1 MEFQIADLFEI
12 VVDAVPEKEAIYDT
26 KHRLTYKQLDE
37 RANQLAH
44 YWQSLGLGKGSH
56 IGLYTYNG
64 AEYIEALL
72 AASKISATTIN
83 INYRYV
89 DEELRY
95 LLDDGDVSLLVYARR
110 LAPVVERV
118 LPTSPRVTATMYIDD
133 DSGED
138 VSAVE
143 GTVEYEEAIKSHSKE
158 RDFAPRS
165 PDDRFIVYTG
175 GTTGMPKGVIWRHE
189 DLFFAGLQGGR
200 PQGDPIERPEE
211 LGEIAKAGEMDGN
224 FFPAPPLIHGTSQFA
239 SLIALFAGGKLTFSR
254 SPSFRVKEAL
264 ELIDQ
269 EEVNIMILIGDAMC
283 RPFLDYLRENQDKY
297 NTDSLMVMSSQSA
310 IISRST
316 IAGFEELLPNVMIL
330 NNFGASET
338 GHQGQALGTNDEE
351 GRPQFYMSE
360 NTMIIDDDNNIVE
373 PGSGKAGRLAST
385 GHIPL
390 GYYKDEAKTAET
402 FLEVDGKRWVIPG
415 DYAIVDEDGIVSL
428 LGRGSACINT
438 GGEKVYPEE
447 VEEAL
452 KDHDAIEDVLVVG
465 VPDDRWGERVVA
477 LVQVRDGAKVS
488 GDDLKDHLS
497 TLVARYK
504 MPKNWYFCDEV
515 VRQPSGKPDYKW
527 AKEYALSLEA

>member
-12 VVDAVPEKEAIYDT
+12 VVDAVPDKEAIYDT
-26 KHRLTYKQLDE
+26 KHRLTYRQLDE

-44 YWQSLGLGKGSH
+44 YWRSLGLGKGSH

-64 AEYIEALL
+64 AEYIEAVL

-95 LLDDGDVSLLVYARR
+95 LLDDADVSLLVYARA
-110 LAPVVERV
+110 LAPIVARV
-118 LPTSPRVTATMYIDD
+118 LPKAPDVKHTMYIDD
-133 DSGED
+133 ESGED
-138 VSAVE
+138 VSVVA
-143 GTVEYEEAIKSHSKE
+143 GTVEYEEAIAGQKKE
-158 RDFAPRS
+158 RDFDPRS
-165 PDDRFIVYTG
+165 PDDHFIVYTG

-200 PQGDPIERPEE
+200 PQGDPIETPEE

-224 FFPAPPLIHGTSQFA
+224 FHPAPPLIHGTSQFA
-239 SLIALFAGGKLTFSR
+239 TLIALFAGGKVTFSR
-254 SPSFRVKEAL
+254 SPSFRPEEAAML
-264 ELIDQ
+264 VDQ
-269 EEVNIMILIGDAMC
+269 EGINIIVLIGDAMC
-283 RPFLDYLRENQDKY
+283 RPFLDFLRENPGKY
-297 NTDSLMVMSSQSA
+297 NMDSLMVMTSQSA

-338 GHQGQALGTNDEE
+338 GHQGQAIGTNDEE
-351 GRPQFYMSE
+351 GRPQFFMSE
-360 NTMIIDDDNNIVE
+360 STMIIDDDGNIVE
-373 PGSGKAGRLAST
+373 PGSDKIGRLART

-390 GYYKDEAKTAET
+390 GYYKDEKKTAET
-402 FLEVDGKRWVIPG
+402 FVEIDGKRWVIPG
-415 DYAIVDEDGIVSL
+415 DYAKVDADGIVSL
-428 LGRGSACINT
+428 LGRGSVCINT

-452 KDHDAIEDVLVVG
+452 KDHDAIADVLVVG

-477 LVQVRDGAKVS
+477 IIQ
-488 GDDLKDHLS
+488 LKDGQQADGDELKEHL
-497 TLVARYK
+497 TQHVARYK
-504 MPKNWYFCDEV
+504 IPKNWYFCELV
-515 VRQPSGKPDYKW
+515 QRQPSGKPDYKW
-527 AKEYALSLEA
+527 AKEYALQQQ